1 MREKQEVRSEEKM
14 EWLEIELLVII
25 AFLGAGY
32 VLGGIIHM
40 MIKRELKDIRQEL
53 MKKDADIRKLE
64 RRIY

>member
-1 MREKQEVRSEEKM
+1 M
-14 EWLEIELLVII
+14 EWMEIELLLLI

-32 VLGGIIHM
+32 VLGGIIYM
-40 MIKRELKDIRQEL
+40 MIMREIKDIRQDL

>member
-1 MREKQEVRSEEKM
+1 M

-40 MIKRELKDIRQEL
+40 MIKRELKDSRQEL

>member
-1 MREKQEVRSEEKM
+1 M

-64 RRIY
+64 RRIYWR

>member
-1 MREKQEVRSEEKM
+1 M

-32 VLGGIIHM
+32 VLGGIIHL
-40 MIKRELKDIRQEL
+40 MIKREHKDIRQEV

>member
-1 MREKQEVRSEEKM
+1 
-14 EWLEIELLVII
+14 
-25 AFLGAGY
+25 
-32 VLGGIIHM
+32 M

>member
-1 MREKQEVRSEEKM
+1 M
-14 EWLEIELLVII
+14 EWMEIELLVII

-32 VLGGIIHM
+32 VLVGIIHM

>member
-1 MREKQEVRSEEKM
+1 M
-14 EWLEIELLVII
+14 EWMEIELLVII

>member
-1 MREKQEVRSEEKM
+1 M
-14 EWLEIELLVII
+14 EWMEIELLVII

-40 MIKRELKDIRQEL
+40 MITREIKAIKQDL

>member
-1 MREKQEVRSEEKM
+1 MRKKQEVRSEEKM